1 LFQLLQQHL
10 RSPSLSLSNPGSSV
24 LPSGMSSS
32 EGDEVQLDYIETP
45 SGPVPTF
52 ESVKKAFEV
61 VREWFEIAQSYLE
74 EDDRRIEEL
83 RRRVE
88 ELQSSRGSGAV
99 MAEDE
104 EFKQQVLQAIDEIR
118 RRLERIEEELT
129 EVSEAAQLLFEIAE
143 RLERSEAKR

>member
-1 LFQLLQQHL
+1 L
-10 RSPSLSLSNPGSSV
+10 RA
-24 LPSGMSSS
+24 
-32 EGDEVQLDYIETP
+32 EGY
-45 SGPVPTF
+45 F
-52 ESVKKAFEV
+52 
-61 VREWFEIAQSYLE
+61 E

-88 ELQSSRGSGAV
+88 ELQSSRGPGPTV
-99 MAEDE
+99 TEDE

>member
-1 LFQLLQQHL
+1 
-10 RSPSLSLSNPGSSV
+10 
-24 LPSGMSSS
+24 MSSP
-32 EGDEVQLDYIETP
+32 EGEEERLPLDYIETP

-52 ESVKKAFEV
+52 DSVKRAFDK
-61 VREWFEIAQSYLE
+61 VRDWFESAERYLE

-88 ELQSSRGSGAV
+88 ELQSSRRPGPV

-104 EFKQQVLQAIDEIR
+104 EFKQQLLRAIDEIR

-129 EVSEAAQLLFEIAE
+129 EVSEAAELLFEIVE
-143 RLERSEAKR
+143 RLERSEAKRLP

>member
-1 LFQLLQQHL
+1 
-10 RSPSLSLSNPGSSV
+10 
-24 LPSGMSSS
+24 
-32 EGDEVQLDYIETP
+32 
-45 SGPVPTF
+45 
-52 ESVKKAFEV
+52 VKRAFDV
-61 VREWFEIAQSYLE
+61 VREWFLRAEGYFE

-88 ELQSSRGSGAV
+88 ELQSSRGPAAAV
-99 MAEDE
+99 TEDE

>member
-1 LFQLLQQHL
+1 
-10 RSPSLSLSNPGSSV
+10 
-24 LPSGMSSS
+24 MSSS
-32 EGDEVQLDYIETP
+32 EGDEIQLPLDYIETP
-45 SGPVPTF
+45 GGPVPTF
-52 ESVKKAFEV
+52 ESVKRAFDV
-61 VREWFEIAQSYLE
+61 VREWFLRAEGYFE

-88 ELQSSRGSGAV
+88 ELQSSRGPAAAV
-99 MAEDE
+99 TEDE

-143 RLERSEAKR
+143 KLERSEAKR